1 MNFSTKPAACG
12 ETAPQKREQLQEKTV
27 KLTFLGHACFLV
39 QAGAHTL
46 ILDPFLTNSR
56 TAAMRAADVEAT
68 HMLISHA
75 HGDHIGDA
83 APIAERCGCTVFC
96 TPETGAMLHAPHAR
110 QENGRPGGRI
120 QTEFGSVKFLPAEHG
135 SGAPGG
141 VACGFLIEI
150 GGKRIYFAGDTGLM
164 AEWCSSPARRS
175 TRRSSPSATAIRW
188 VRRTPCAR
196 RR

>member
-96 TPETGAMLHAPHAR
+96 TPETAR
-110 QENGRPGGRI
+110 CSTHRTRGRK
-120 QTEFGSVKFLPAEHG
+120 TA
-135 SGAPGG
+135 
-141 VACGFLIEI
+141 
-150 GGKRIYFAGDTGLM
+150 
-164 AEWCSSPARRS
+164 SPAGAF
-175 TRRSSPSATAIRW
+175 RRSSARSSSSPPSTAA
-188 VRRTPCAR
+188 AR
-196 RR
+196 RGAWPAAFSSRSAASASTSPGTPA

>member
-110 QENGRPGGRI
+110 QENG
-120 QTEFGSVKFLPAEHG
+120 
-135 SGAPGG
+135 
-141 VACGFLIEI
+141 
-150 GGKRIYFAGDTGLM
+150 
-164 AEWCSSPARRS
+164 PARAGAF
-175 TRRSSPSATAIRW
+175 RRSSARSSSSPPSTAA
-188 VRRTPCAR
+188 AR
-196 RR
+196 RGAWPAAFSSRSAASASTSPGTPA

>member
-56 TAAMRAADVEAT
+56 TAAMRAADIEAT

-110 QENGRPGGRI
+110 QENGQPVPG
-120 QTEFGSVKFLPAEHG
+120 L
-135 SGAPGG
+135 
-141 VACGFLIEI
+141 LIEAGK
-150 GGKRIYFAGDTGLM
+150 GGCQRLGAVTP
-164 AEWCSSPARRS
+164 ACS
-175 TRRSSPSATAIRW
+175 
-188 VRRTPCAR
+188 
-196 RR
+196 

>member
-110 QENGRPGGRI
+110 QENGQPGGRI

-135 SGAPGG
+135 SGERGHQQIAPQIRTRG
-141 VACGFLIEI
+141 AEI
-150 GGKRIYFAGDTGLM
+150 GDHYQRGNRGGYAHQAVQRVGHAVHRQRRI
-164 AEWCSSPARRS
+164 ARR
-175 TRRSSPSATAIRW
+175 
-188 VRRTPCAR
+188 AR
-196 RR
+196 ILAD

>member
-110 QENGRPGGRI
+110 QENGQPRRAHSDGVRLGQVPPRRARQRRAGGR
-120 QTEFGSVKFLPAEHG
+120 GPAAF
-135 SGAPGG
+135 SSRSAASASTSPG
-141 VACGFLIEI
+141 
-150 GGKRIYFAGDTGLM
+150 T
-164 AEWCSSPARRS
+164 PA
-175 TRRSSPSATAIRW
+175 
-188 VRRTPCAR
+188 
-196 RR
+196 

>member
-96 TPETGAMLHAPHAR
+96 TPETGAMRSLFP
-110 QENGRPGGRI
+110 
-120 QTEFGSVKFLPAEHG
+120 LPTTRRY
-135 SGAPGG
+135 P
-141 VACGFLIEI
+141 
-150 GGKRIYFAGDTGLM
+150 
-164 AEWCSSPARRS
+164 SSSRTSP
-175 TRRSSPSATAIRW
+175 RSSPTASL
-188 VRRTPCAR
+188 AR
-196 RR
+196 RPQPYSTSRMAWSRNARGVQS